1 MSNWKIEITL
11 ISDTIIGSG
20 ESWGA
25 IIDTDVVFDQFG
37 LPYIPGRRVRGVLRE
52 SVTEVLEML
61 YQARLLSEFGIQG
74 RLNINEW
81 LYEMFGKPG
90 QDEAK
95 PLSISD
101 CRLKGYEMMV
111 GHLRYL
117 QDKHSDLF
125 TSEVVRNHYS
135 VIRQQT
141 AIDSNGIAMDKSL
154 RTVRALMRGLV
165 FEGNFKIGGNVS
177 DKLVVLM
184 GLAISNMRHIGTSR
198 TRGFGEIKTSL
209 KEKVENN
216 WVDVLSKRKNTLKW
230 EASNEKTET
239 IIYA

>member
-1 MSNWKIEITL
+1 MVNWKIEIAL
-11 ISDTIIGSG
+11 VSDAIIGSG

-25 IIDTDVVFDQFG
+25 IIDTDVVFDRCG

-52 SVTEVLEML
+52 SVTEILEML
-61 YQARLLSEFGIQG
+61 YQARLLHEFDIQG
-74 RLNINEW
+74 TLNINTW
-81 LYEMFGKPG
+81 LFEIFGKPG

-101 CRLKGYEMMV
+101 CRLKDYNTV
-111 GHLRYL
+111 ADHLRYL
-117 QDKHSDLF
+117 QHEHPDLF
-125 TSEVVRNHYS
+125 TPEVVRNHYS

-141 AIDSNGIAMDKSL
+141 AIDSNGIAVDKSL

-165 FEGNFKIGGNVS
+165 FEGNFKIVGNVRE
-177 DKLVVLM
+177 KLVLLM

-198 TRGFGEIKTSL
+198 TRGFGEIKASL
-209 KEKVENN
+209 KEKLKNN
-216 WVDVLSKRKNTLKW
+216 WVDVLSQRKKTLKW
-230 EASNEKTET
+230 EAANEKTEA